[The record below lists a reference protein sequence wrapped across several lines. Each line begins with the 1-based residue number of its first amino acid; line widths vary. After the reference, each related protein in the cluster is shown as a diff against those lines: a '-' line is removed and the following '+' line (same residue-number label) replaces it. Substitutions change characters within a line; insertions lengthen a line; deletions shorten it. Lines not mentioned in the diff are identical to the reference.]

1 MEVDDFQPDYE
12 PEQEYSSPYPPCLY
26 IFTETYNPPENH
38 KKDYERV
45 GIKIAK
51 GKDKY
56 INVTPH
62 RNISPK
68 ILGRDDKLYYNEVFI
83 TSKTLLTQQME
94 NNTNFIS
101 TYKLKWC
108 SSCQEYTYN
117 WKEHKKEQRHV
128 NTTEKL
134 EPFQHV
140 KRTKTDPK
148 YRILEITSNHN
159 LYTSQD
165 GERKIMYLNE
175 EKESITSIYLKNS
188 TSRKIK
194 LLTSCGSN
202 KNKGYITF
210 VGGEKLG
217 DFEIYNHQEILYPNQ
232 TSTKPIDIWTYNT
245 CASSD
250 LELET
255 IIQELD
261 SRQTKR
267 LSQVITV
274 YKNYCNI
281 FYNSNISPKAEIWKH
296 IKNVQFNDVE
306 EEKGSVGKITKS
318 SLLKPQWSTKF
329 RHMEFKL
336 EQSQTYKTAL
346 TLTPDES
353 NTLETIRQETDK
365 NNFLAKLIFI
375 ILAEL
380 SFYFNN
386 QNTTEGK
393 VTKILKSGKEAKERL
408 HINVKQITTAALY
421 LKTGDRALI
430 MVKDVL
436 VLPAKIAQ
444 IDSEEMVLII
454 QDRNLVQQDDL
465 VRISP
470 TLRIQPYTIVLNV
483 LEELQAKKHFQEVA
497 SKLFTPTEEDCTPV
511 TLEETRE
518 TCVFENTQLDD
529 NQKTAVLKT
538 LQAPVPG
545 PASIIIG
552 PPGTGKTTTIVEY
565 VCQETK
571 RGKKILVVCPTN
583 QAVCALHHKLANMDF
598 FKVHGKKILKFSTP
612 SMKVSSHCYR
622 LCTSVLI
629 DENTKHTF
637 PSVSSIKTADIVLST
652 LTSSHRLGHIKD
664 NNTTYCKEFNVVICD
679 EASFSSEASIL
690 IPITGQIVNGN
701 RNLKLVLVGDPKQIR
716 QHPRSLTAKEAP
728 KVDIISRLMSSPVYR
743 SNPHLH
749 QHLQENY
756 RNAVSICKTLKQLVY
771 GKEMTAKATY
781 QGSIKLYHAETAY
794 QDMKSYSKNS
804 IPEIE
809 KIITLFKETEEN
821 KVLPTVLTYYSAQS
835 HVTLAEAKRR
845 RFRNFHQVRSS
856 TAESIQGSEADE
868 IIISLCLPKVNN
880 EWQNDR
886 NRTNVLFSRAKHKV
900 MLVGDTFKMCE
911 STTFRPI
918 LQRAL
923 QQGEVHAEPF
933 ILSKLE
939 KLICQKVS
947 EGK

>member
-1 MEVDDFQPDYE
+1 MEIDDFQPDYE
-12 PEQEYSSPYPPCLY
+12 PEKEYSSPYPPS
-26 IFTETYNPPENH
+26 IFIYTTTSDPPENL
-38 KKDYERV
+38 KNDYQET
-45 GIKIAK
+45 GIKISQ
-51 GKDKY
+51 GKNKDF
-56 INVTPH
+56 NVTPH
-62 RNISPK
+62 RNISSK
-68 ILGRDDKLYYNEVFI
+68 IFARDDKLFYNEVFI
-83 TSKTLLTQQME
+83 TSKSLLTQLME
-94 NNTNFIS
+94 KNNKFFS
-101 TYKLKWC
+101 THKIKWC
-108 SSCQEYTYN
+108 SGCQEYTYN
-117 WKEHKKEQRHV
+117 WKEHKKEQRH
-128 NTTEKL
+128 TTILERL
-134 EPFQHV
+134 EPFQHS

-148 YRILEITSNHN
+148 CRIIEITSSHD
-159 LYTSQD
+159 LHTSHD
-165 GERKIMYLNE
+165 GERKIMYINE
-175 EKESITSIYLKNS
+175 EKESIISIHLKNS
-188 TSRKIK
+188 TSRKIYVRN
-194 LLTSCGSN
+194 SCGSN

-210 VGGEKLG
+210 VGGEQLG
-217 DFEIYNHQEILYPNQ
+217 DFEIYNHEEVLYPNQ
-232 TSTKPIDIWTYNT
+232 TSTKAINIWTYNT

-261 SRQTKR
+261 SMKTKR

-274 YKNYCNI
+274 YKNYWNV

-306 EEKGSVGKITKS
+306 EENSSVGKITKS
-318 SLLKPQWSTKF
+318 SLLKPQWATKF
-329 RHMEFKL
+329 KHMEFKL
-336 EQSQTYKTAL
+336 EQSQTHKTTL
-346 TLTPDES
+346 ILTPDES
-353 NTLETIRQETDK
+353 NTLETIRQETNK
-365 NNFLAKLIFI
+365 LNFLAKMIFI

-386 QNTTEGK
+386 QNTTDGK
-393 VTKILKSGKEAKERL
+393 VTKIVKSKNESKERL
-408 HINVKQITTAALY
+408 HINVKKITTAALY

-454 QDRNLVQQDDL
+454 QDLNLVQQDDL

-497 SKLFTPTEEDCTPV
+497 SKLFTPTEEDCPPV
-511 TLEETRE
+511 TLDDTKE

-552 PPGTGKTTTIVEY
+552 PPGTGKTTTIIEFI
-565 VCQETK
+565 CQETK

-583 QAVCALHHKLANMDF
+583 QAVCTLHHKLANMDF
-598 FKVHGKKILKFSTP
+598 FKIQNKKILKFSTP

-629 DENTKHTF
+629 DGNTKHTF
-637 PSVSSIKTADIVLST
+637 PSVDKIKSADIVLST

-664 NNTTYCKEFNVVICD
+664 SNTTYCKEFNVVVCD

-690 IPITGQIVNGN
+690 IPITSQIVNGN

-728 KVDIISRLMSSPVYR
+728 KVDIISRLMSSPVYK

-749 QHLQENY
+749 HRLTENY
-756 RNAVSICKTLKQLVY
+756 RNAVSICQTLKQLVY

-781 QGSIKLYHAETAY
+781 EGSIKLYHAETAY
-794 QDMKSYSKNS
+794 QDMKNYSKNS
-804 IPEIE
+804 IPELE
-809 KIITLFKETEEN
+809 KIIQIFKEVEEN
-821 KVLPTVLTYYSAQS
+821 KVLPTVLTYYSAQA

-856 TAESIQGSEADE
+856 TAESIQGNESDE
-868 IIISLCLPKVNN
+868 IIITLCLPRGNN
-880 EWQNDR
+880 EWQNDP
-886 NRTNVLFSRAKHKV
+886 NRTNVLFSRAKYNV
-900 MLVGDTFKMCE
+900 YVVGDTFEMCE

-933 ILSKLE
+933 ILSKLKK
-939 KLICQKVS
+939 KLCQKMS
-947 EGK
+947 DNN